1 MDNLS
6 VKIKLPSGAAVERQ
20 DETAEKRM
28 KANSEY
34 TDVGWRVLGVP
45 FGGPIKGRDLEG
57 EAFHEGTDIWL
68 RIGDTV
74 PVTYYHGL
82 GPDTPVGRQNPP
94 AIIGQATYTGA
105 DKRGHWFDLMLD
117 LDEDLAERVMLAGPT
132 QVKASTGAVSHLVRM
147 GVGGLI
153 DVWPVGELAL
163 FDVND
168 WRLPANDFAVIEAKS
183 ETITEAIPEASE
195 GAVDAVDAPEDV
207 KTKTTIPTE
216 GITTMTDEIL
226 TPEQEAPEQETID
239 LAAEIKAAVEAERE
253 SLKKSIVDEL
263 KAAKAEPGTVKGQV
277 VVKAPEVIKS
287 LGEKDEMK
295 AFMAYV
301 KTGQENSVMKSLKAS
316 NPTDMNIGTAADG
329 QYLVP
334 TAHYQ
339 NVITRRDE
347 SALWQ
352 KLGVT
357 EIPGIGTT
365 VNVPYDNEAD
375 GEFVVTTETAEF
387 DLDAPATERKQ
398 LTLAKYS
405 KIIRISH
412 ELLRDEDSRLEAFL
426 ANWVGRGMAKTH
438 NDLLI
443 TEVESYGTSLKTFAS
458 ATAVAVGEL
467 EDMVFGADMV
477 SYLDGGNAN
486 WVMSGPSYSKIISLT
501 GSDRSYAQS
510 PQGGFREQI
519 LGFPVHFTNKADT
532 IAASKKSIFFG
543 DWSQVGVRNGQGL
556 QMIRDPYTRARYG
569 QIELVYLFD
578 CVYGV
583 LNSEAI
589 GYGVHPTA

>member
-45 FGGPIKGRDLEG
+45 FGGPIKGRDLDG
-57 EAFHEGTDIWL
+57 EAFHETTDIWL
-68 RIGDTV
+68 KIGDTV
-74 PVTYYHGL
+74 PVTYYHGF
-82 GPDTPVGRQNPP
+82 GPDKPEDRQNPP
-94 AIIGQATYTGA
+94 VIIGQATYTGA
-105 DKRGHWFDLMLD
+105 DKRGHWFDLALD
-117 LDEDLAERVMLAGPT
+117 IDEDLAERVMLAGPM
-132 QVKASTGAVSHLVRM
+132 QVKASTGAVPHLVRM

-226 TPEQEAPEQETID
+226 TPDQDTPEQETID
-239 LAAEIKAAVEAERE
+239 IAAEIKAAIEAERE
-253 SLKKSIVDEL
+253 GLKKSVLDEL
-263 KAAKAEPGTVKGQV
+263 KAAKAEPGTVKGQF

-301 KTGQENSVMKSLKAS
+301 KTGQENRVMKSLKAS

-334 TAHYQ
+334 TPHYQ

-387 DLDAPATERKQ
+387 DDDAPATERKQ

-467 EDMVFGADMV
+467 EDMVFGSDMV
-477 SYLDGGNAN
+477 SYLDGGSAN

-510 PQGGFREQI
+510 PQGQFREQI

-532 IAASKKSIFFG
+532 IGASKKSVFFG

-589 GYGVHPTA
+589 GYGVHPTG